1 VTKPV
6 TLAVSKSSCEPAAPP
21 RAARCTASTELT
33 VKRFD
38 FGMKGWS
45 GTVSDDVKIAV
56 ELVAVIGGDE
66 KAKVNSLAA
75 KEPKKPD
82 SP

>member
-1 VTKPV
+1 M
-6 TLAVSKSSCEPAAPP
+6 KS
-21 RAARCTASTELT
+21 
-33 VKRFD
+33 
-38 FGMKGWS
+38 WS

-56 ELVAVIGGDE
+56 ELVAVVAGDE
-66 KAKVNSLAA
+66 KAKANSLAT